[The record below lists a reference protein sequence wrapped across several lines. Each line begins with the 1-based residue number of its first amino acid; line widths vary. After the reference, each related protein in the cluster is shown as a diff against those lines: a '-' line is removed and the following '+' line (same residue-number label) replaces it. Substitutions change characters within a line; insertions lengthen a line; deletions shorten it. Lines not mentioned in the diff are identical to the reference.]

1 MSFLNPAMLFGM
13 TALAIPII
21 VHLLNRR
28 RFKKIQWAAMRFLQ
42 VSLERNQRRMKVEDW
57 ILLLLRMAIVALIAL
72 AASRPATDWLK
83 SKGLSSKVTASV
95 IIDSSASMLKKD
107 ASEQE
112 NRFSIA
118 RKIADEVLN
127 SLPKGSAT
135 SMVLGAN
142 SSGKGIKEPTHDM
155 ARAQKVLEESKATH
169 RGSDL
174 FPAIQSAITTMQDRP
189 SSQKELVI
197 ITDGEASAWRQ
208 YEAITRSLDQSK
220 KDTNAIIVLVGK
232 DPDENLAITRLDQKT
247 PIASVDQPVRL
258 AVEVTNFGNAEA
270 NDVEVQMSINDE
282 PIGDPAVIEAIPP
295 GESRTITTFVELSNP
310 GYQRISSK
318 INVNDALETDNSRE
332 IVIRGINKA
341 RALLVDGQPGRD
353 ITESETFF
361 LQNALVPVPPELA
374 DSFFLGADRI
384 SIGDLANAQLD
395 DYRAIFLAN
404 VSDFPDEFL
413 PDLINFVESGGGLV
427 IFPGENINVSFYNKT
442 LHEKAQLLPATF
454 GEIIPEQ
461 GQENTLTI
469 QASGYNHPLV
479 DLWNDPGAGTLSNVK
494 TLKAYKLSLGDALS
508 KNKATV
514 ALRYNDGSAA
524 VVESD
529 YGLGKVYQFSSTA
542 DTDWNDLPVKPAF
555 LPIVHRVF
563 GSILSKQDS
572 GININV
578 GETFIRKGPSSWTG
592 KKATIS
598 YNDSPTASEIS
609 ATEESNGSSIEY
621 NNINESGIYSLTIHD
636 PFELIQFSAS
646 GDPRESSPE
655 TLSDAQKERLRE
667 VSLKFLETTDPQEI
681 SAALKRERKGA
692 ELWPVLLLI
701 AALITVLELFLSQ
714 KFSQE
719 K

>member
-270 NDVEVQMSINDE
+270 NDVEVQMSINEE

-361 LQNALVPVPPELA
+361 LQNALVPVPPELT

-384 SIGDLANAQLD
+384 SIGDLASAPLS

-404 VSDFPDEFL
+404 VSDFPEELL

-494 TLKAYKLSLGDALS
+494 TLKAYKLLLGDTLS

-592 KKATIS
+592 KRATIS

-609 ATEESNGSSIEY
+609 ATEDTNGSSIEY
-621 NNINESGIYSLTIHD
+621 NDINESGIYSLTIHD

>member
-1 MSFLNPAMLFGM
+1 
-13 TALAIPII
+13 
-21 VHLLNRR
+21 
-28 RFKKIQWAAMRFLQ
+28 
-42 VSLERNQRRMKVEDW
+42 MKVEDW

-107 ASEQE
+107 ATEQE

-118 RKIADEVLN
+118 QKIAGEILN

-135 SMVLGAN
+135 SMILGAN
-142 SSGKGIKEPTHDM
+142 SSGEGIKEPTHDTD
-155 ARAQKVLEESKATH
+155 RAKKVIGESKATH

-174 FPAIQSAITTMQDRP
+174 FPAIQSAITTLQDRP

-208 YEAITRSLDQSK
+208 YEAITRSLNQSK

-258 AVEVTNFGNAEA
+258 AIEVTNFGKAEA
-270 NDVEVQMSINDE
+270 NDVEIQMSINEE
-282 PIGDPAVIEAIPP
+282 PIGDPAIIEAIPP
-295 GESRTITTFVELSNP
+295 GESRTITTFVELTSP

-318 INVNDALETDNSRE
+318 LNFDDALEIDNSRE

-361 LQNALVPVPPELA
+361 LQNALVPVPPELT

-384 SIGDLANAQLD
+384 STGDLASTPLD

-404 VSDFPDEFL
+404 VSDFPEEFL
-413 PDLINFVESGGGLV
+413 SKLINFVESGGGLV
-427 IFPGENINVSFYNKT
+427 VFPGENINVAFYNKT
-442 LHEKAQLLPATF
+442 LHEKAQLLPASF
-454 GEIIPEQ
+454 GEVIPEQ
-461 GQENTLTI
+461 GQENALTI

-479 DLWNDPGAGTLSNVK
+479 DLWNDPGAGTLSTVK
-494 TLKAYKLSLGDALS
+494 TLKAYNLSLGDTIS

-542 DTDWNDLPVKPAF
+542 DTDWNDLPVQPAF

-563 GSILSKQDS
+563 GSILSKQDD

-578 GETFIRKGPSSWTG
+578 GETFIRKGPSSWIG

-598 YNDSPTASEIS
+598 YTDSPTASEIS
-609 ATEESNGSSIEY
+609 ANEDKNGASIQY
-621 NNINESGIYSLTIHD
+621 NGINKSGIYSLTIHD

-646 GDPRESSPE
+646 GDPRESNPE
-655 TLSDAQKERLRE
+655 PLSDAQKERLRE
-667 VSLKFLETTDPQEI
+667 VSLKFLETTDPLEI

-701 AALITVLELFLSQ
+701 AALITILELFLSQ

>member
-361 LQNALVPVPPELA
+361 LQNALVPVPPELT

-494 TLKAYKLSLGDALS
+494 TLKAYKLSLGDTLS

>member
-142 SSGKGIKEPTHDM
+142 SSGEGIKEPTHDM

-361 LQNALVPVPPELA
+361 LQNALVPVPPELT

-442 LHEKAQLLPATF
+442 LHEKAKLLPATF

-494 TLKAYKLSLGDALS
+494 TLKAYKLSLGDTLS

>member
-107 ASEQE
+107 AVEQE

-142 SSGKGIKEPTHDM
+142 SSGEGIKEPTHDM
-155 ARAQKVLEESKATH
+155 GRAQKVLGESKATH

-174 FPAIQSAITTMQDRP
+174 FPAIQSAITTLQDRP

-258 AVEVTNFGNAEA
+258 AVEVTNFGKAEA
-270 NDVEVQMSINDE
+270 NDVEVQMSINEE
-282 PIGDPAVIEAIPP
+282 PIGDPAVIEAIPS

-361 LQNALVPVPPELA
+361 LQNALVPVPPELT

-384 SIGDLANAQLD
+384 SIGDLASAPLS

-404 VSDFPDEFL
+404 VSDFPEEFL

-454 GEIIPEQ
+454 GQIIPEQ

-469 QASGYNHPLV
+469 QASGYDHPLV

-494 TLKAYKLSLGDALS
+494 TLKAYKLLLGDTLS

-542 DTDWNDLPVKPAF
+542 DTDWNDLPVQPAF

>member
-107 ASEQE
+107 ATEQE

-118 RKIADEVLN
+118 QKIAGEILN

-135 SMVLGAN
+135 SMILGAN
-142 SSGKGIKEPTHDM
+142 SSGEGIKEPTHDTD
-155 ARAQKVLEESKATH
+155 RAKKVIGESKATH

-174 FPAIQSAITTMQDRP
+174 FPAIQSAITTLQDRP

-208 YEAITRSLDQSK
+208 YEAITRSLNQSK

-258 AVEVTNFGNAEA
+258 AIEVTNFGKAEA
-270 NDVEVQMSINDE
+270 NDVEIQMSINE
-282 PIGDPAVIEAIPP
+282 ESIGDPAIIEAIPP
-295 GESRTITTFVELSNP
+295 GESRTITTFVELTSP

-318 INVNDALETDNSRE
+318 LNFDDALEIDNSRE

-361 LQNALVPVPPELA
+361 LQNALVPVPPELT

-384 SIGDLANAQLD
+384 STGDLASTPLD

-404 VSDFPDEFL
+404 VSDFPEEFL
-413 PDLINFVESGGGLV
+413 SKLINFVESGGGLV
-427 IFPGENINVSFYNKT
+427 VFPGENINVAFYNKT
-442 LHEKAQLLPATF
+442 LHEKAQLLPASF
-454 GEIIPEQ
+454 GEVIPEQ
-461 GQENTLTI
+461 GQENALTI

-479 DLWNDPGAGTLSNVK
+479 DLWNDPGAGTLSTVK
-494 TLKAYKLSLGDALS
+494 TLKAYNLSLGDTIS

-542 DTDWNDLPVKPAF
+542 DTDWNDLPVQPAF

-563 GSILSKQDS
+563 GSILSKQDD

-578 GETFIRKGPSSWTG
+578 GETFIRKGPSSWIG

-598 YNDSPTASEIS
+598 YTDSPTASEIS
-609 ATEESNGSSIEY
+609 ANEDKNGASIQY
-621 NNINESGIYSLTIHD
+621 NGINKSGIYSLTIHD

-646 GDPRESSPE
+646 GDPRESNPE
-655 TLSDAQKERLRE
+655 PLSDAQKERLRE
-667 VSLKFLETTDPQEI
+667 VSLKFLETTDPLEI

-701 AALITVLELFLSQ
+701 AALITILELFLSQ

>member
-155 ARAQKVLEESKATH
+155 GRAQKVLGESKATH

-270 NDVEVQMSINDE
+270 NDVEVQMSINEE

-361 LQNALVPVPPELA
+361 LQNALVPVPPELT

-384 SIGDLANAQLD
+384 SIGDLASAPLS

-404 VSDFPDEFL
+404 VSDFPEEFL

-454 GEIIPEQ
+454 GQIIPEQ

-494 TLKAYKLSLGDALS
+494 TLKAYKLLLGDTLS

-542 DTDWNDLPVKPAF
+542 DTDWNDLPVQPAF

-592 KKATIS
+592 KRATIS

-609 ATEESNGSSIEY
+609 ATEDTNGSSIEY
-621 NNINESGIYSLTIHD
+621 NDINESGIYSLTIHD

-681 SAALKRERKGA
+681 SAALNRERKGA

>member
-107 ASEQE
+107 ATEQE

-118 RKIADEVLN
+118 QKIAGEILN

-135 SMVLGAN
+135 SMILGAN
-142 SSGKGIKEPTHDM
+142 SSGEGIKEPTHDTD
-155 ARAQKVLEESKATH
+155 RAKKVIGESKATH

-174 FPAIQSAITTMQDRP
+174 FPAIQSAITTLQDRP

-208 YEAITRSLDQSK
+208 YEAITRSLNQSK

-258 AVEVTNFGNAEA
+258 AIEVTNFGKAEA
-270 NDVEVQMSINDE
+270 NDVEIQMSINEE
-282 PIGDPAVIEAIPP
+282 PIGDPAIIEAIPP
-295 GESRTITTFVELSNP
+295 GESRTITTFVELTSP

-318 INVNDALETDNSRE
+318 LNFDDALEIDNSRE

-361 LQNALVPVPPELA
+361 LQNALVPVPPELT

-384 SIGDLANAQLD
+384 STGDLASTPLD

-404 VSDFPDEFL
+404 VSDFPEEFL
-413 PDLINFVESGGGLV
+413 SKLINFVESGGGLV
-427 IFPGENINVSFYNKT
+427 VFPGENINVAFYNKT
-442 LHEKAQLLPATF
+442 LHEKAQLLPASF
-454 GEIIPEQ
+454 GEVIPEQ
-461 GQENTLTI
+461 GQENALTI

-479 DLWNDPGAGTLSNVK
+479 DLWNDPGAGTLSTVK
-494 TLKAYKLSLGDALS
+494 TLKAYNLSLGDTIS

-542 DTDWNDLPVKPAF
+542 DTDWNDLPVQPAF

-563 GSILSKQDS
+563 GSILSKQDD

-578 GETFIRKGPSSWTG
+578 GETFIRKGPSSWIG

-598 YNDSPTASEIS
+598 YTDSPTASEIS
-609 ATEESNGSSIEY
+609 ANEDKNGASIQY
-621 NNINESGIYSLTIHD
+621 NGINKSGIYSLTIHD

-646 GDPRESSPE
+646 GDPRESNPE
-655 TLSDAQKERLRE
+655 PLSDAQKERLRE
-667 VSLKFLETTDPQEI
+667 VSLKFLETTDPLEI

-701 AALITVLELFLSQ
+701 AALITILELFLSQ

>member
-142 SSGKGIKEPTHDM
+142 SSGEGIKEPTHDM

-361 LQNALVPVPPELA
+361 LQNALVPVPPELT

-494 TLKAYKLSLGDALS
+494 TLKAYKLSLGDTLS

>member
-1 MSFLNPAMLFGM
+1 
-13 TALAIPII
+13 
-21 VHLLNRR
+21 
-28 RFKKIQWAAMRFLQ
+28 MRFLQ

-142 SSGKGIKEPTHDM
+142 SSGEGIKEPTHDM

-494 TLKAYKLSLGDALS
+494 TLKAYKLSLGDTLS